1 MSEFIEKTLGAWMD
15 EMAQRYHDHEALVY
29 VDRGI
34 RLTYSQLNDVAR
46 QAAKSLLAIGVKK
59 GTHVAIWANN
69 YPEWIYLL
77 LATAKI
83 GAVLVTVNTNYK
95 LFELEYLLRQSDT
108 HTMMFMKS
116 LKDVDYVAICN
127 ELLPEVAQNGSSLG
141 FETERL
147 PELHNLVY
155 LPHDAGEEIP
165 EPYTSWQ
172 AFMELGRNIPDSTLD
187 EIEKTLDCH
196 DVINMQYTSG
206 TTGFPKGVM
215 LTHHN
220 IINNG
225 KCIGD
230 NMKMTP
236 ADRLLITVPFFHC
249 FGLVLSIMNCLTH
262 GSTMVPIDVYS
273 PTKVMAAIQQERCT
287 ALNGVPTM
295 FIFILEHKDFK
306 KYDFSSLRTGIM
318 AGSPCPIKVMNQ
330 AIELMNMKQITICYG
345 LTEASPVMTQTS
357 VDDSVEHRVSTV
369 GRCMPNL
376 ELKVVDPETG
386 EEVPDGQNGEICVR
400 GYSVMKGYY
409 KMPEATA
416 AAIDKDGWLHSGDL
430 VVRNP
435 DGYYKITGRI
445 KDMIIRGG
453 ENIYPREL
461 EELLYTHPAVSDV
474 QVIGVPSKQFGEEV
488 MACII
493 LKKGATATEEEIK
506 AFMLKNLAR
515 HKVASYVQFVD
526 SFPMNA
532 AGKIQKYKLREMA
545 VELLKLQDAENIE
558 TA

>member
-15 EMAQRYHDHEALVY
+15 DLAARLPDHEALVY

-34 RLTYSQLNDVAR
+34 RLTYSQLNEVAR
-46 QAAKSLLAIGVKK
+46 QTAKALLAIGVKK

-77 LATAKI
+77 LGSAKI

-108 HTMMFMKS
+108 HTMVFMEKY
-116 LKDVDYVAICN
+116 KDVDYVSICN
-127 ELLPEVAQNGSSLG
+127 ELLPEIAENGTSLG
-141 FETERL
+141 VHTDRL
-147 PELHNLVY
+147 PELHNLIY
-155 LPHDAGEEIP
+155 APHDPGEDIP
-165 EPYTSWQ
+165 ENFTSWQ
-172 AFMELGRNIPDSTLD
+172 QFIELGREIPDSALD
-187 EIEKTLDCH
+187 EVAATLDCN
-196 DVINMQYTSG
+196 DVVNMQYTSG

-215 LTHHN
+215 LTHRN
-220 IINNG
+220 ILNNG
-225 KCIGD
+225 RCIGD

-236 ADRLLITVPFFHC
+236 ADRYLITVPFFHC

-295 FIFILEHKDFK
+295 FIFMIEHKDFS
-306 KYDFSSLRTGIM
+306 KYDFSSMRTGIM
-318 AGSPCPIKVMNQ
+318 AGSPCPIKLMHQ
-330 AIELMNMKQITICYG
+330 AIELMHMTQITICYG

-357 VDDSVEHRVSTV
+357 VEDSVERRVTTV
-369 GRCMPNL
+369 GRCMPDM

-386 EEVPDGQNGEICVR
+386 LEVPDGQNGEICVR
-400 GYSVMKGYY
+400 GYNVMKGYY

-416 AAIDKDGWLHSGDL
+416 AAIDEDGWLHSGDL
-430 VVRNP
+430 VIRDP

-474 QVIGVPSKQFGEEV
+474 QVVGVPSKQYGEEV

-493 LKKGATATEEEIK
+493 LKQGETATAEDIK

-515 HKVASYVQFVD
+515 HKVASYVQFMD

-545 VELLKLQDAENIE
+545 VELLNLQEAANIE